1 MRTLVCAEVLQSQC
15 ALIGRGVSVLT
26 LTPTYRMDWLC
37 VCMFLCVSVCACVRV
52 RTRCIP
58 GNLRFPPPQKLM
70 KSVCFCVCLYV
81 PECVRVCARLRNPG
95 EW

>member
-52 RTRCIP
+52 RVKVYTRK
-58 GNLRFPPPQKLM
+58 FEVPPHP
-70 KSVCFCVCLYV
+70 KS
-81 PECVRVCARLRNPG
+81 
-95 EW
+95 

>member
-58 GNLRFPPPQKLM
+58 GNLRFPPPPKANEKGVFL
-70 KSVCFCVCLYV
+70 CVL
-81 PECVRVCARLRNPG
+81 VCA
-95 EW
+95 